1 MNDIPNKPTEQ
12 EMESV
17 ISFKDGYGS
26 GDGAGSGYGAGD
38 GYAYETGAGDGS
50 GDGAGYETG
59 SGDDVGDGAGYGVG
73 YGDGYGSGYADGYA
87 DGDGNRD
94 GSGDGAR
101 LERELAEAR
110 SALRDM
116 ETVIDESL
124 RVTNAAELWA
134 LWRSSLQIKVL
145 DTHAAAIKAA
155 WETKP

>member
-1 MNDIPNKPTEQ
+1 
-12 EMESV
+12 MESV

-59 SGDDVGDGAGYGVG
+59 SGDDVGDGAGYGV
-73 YGDGYGSGYADGYA
+73 GYGSGYADGYA